1 MPCGEEA
8 GKGEELYP
16 PGFRGPDSKGNSR
29 EFALGVGGAGQVPST
44 LGPATSLSHLNVQN
58 QNLGKQSGILT
69 LLINVLK
76 LSCGPEEGLPEHSS
90 LHRGN
95 QRK

>member
-8 GKGEELYP
+8 GKGEELILQDSEVLIAKAIAVNLPWEMGGQGKSP
-16 PGFRGPDSKGNSR
+16 PRW
-29 EFALGVGGAGQVPST
+29 
-44 LGPATSLSHLNVQN
+44 ATSLSHLNVQN
-58 QNLGKQSGILT
+58 QIVGKQSEILT

-76 LSCGPEEGLPEHSS
+76 LSCGSEECLPEHSS